1 MPVTRKPK
9 AQPHTPPTVDPLE
22 LINRGG
28 STPAKLEKKQPYEG
42 TVAVVLRLPT
52 EMLDDVDRAV
62 QARPLRIPRHTWI
75 LEAVLEKLTREQNQK
90 PSDI

>member
-9 AQPHTPPTVDPLE
+9 AQSPALPLNIDPLE

-28 STPAKLEKKQPYEG
+28 SAPVKSSKKEPYEG
-42 TVAVVLRLPT
+42 TVAVVLRVPT
-52 EMLDDVDRAV
+52 EMLDQVDGAV

-75 LEAVLEKLTREQNQK
+75 LEAVLEKLSREQSK
-90 PSDI
+90 